1 MLETIVSALVN
12 LFAPSMLMYLFL
24 GVGLGLI
31 VGILPALGTTAG
43 MALLVPFVYGMEPA
57 AALAMMIG
65 LLAVVATG
73 DTVTSVLMG
82 IPGATSSQATV
93 LDGFPLA
100 RKGEAAR
107 ALSAAYFSSMI
118 GGVFGSLVLTCSIIV
133 ARPIILAF
141 GTGEMLMLVI
151 LGITMVSI
159 LSGASLTKG
168 FVACGLGMVF
178 GAVGS
183 APATGE
189 FRLMIGD
196 NPYLTEGI
204 PLAVIALGIFAI
216 PEVVNILR
224 QGAAI
229 SDRPPLGQGWGKGVV
244 DTLRNKWLVLRCSVI
259 GVVIGALPIG
269 GSDWFAYGH
278 AVQSAKDREGFG
290 KGDVRGVIA
299 PEAANNA
306 NAGGALIPTL
316 IFGIPGSG
324 STAVLLGGLILI
336 GVQPGPSMLDDHL
349 DLTYTIIWALALANI
364 LGAGAC
370 FLISGHMAKLTAIPF
385 VYVAPFLVMVISFG
399 AFQSTRAWGDLVC
412 LMVIGCLGIFLRRF
426 GYARPAFL
434 IGFVLQHNIET
445 LLYQTIQIY
454 SLVDLFSRPLM
465 WVLLAINVASAYVGL
480 KYRPTLETEGKTKA
494 MTAQQITPQIVFMLL
509 VIAAMAYSVYD
520 VSKLVFLGRIFP
532 LCAGTLALVFALFG
546 LFQLLKRNPANPLI
560 FDSEVGW
567 KESESGYKV
576 GLYYYVGWLLS
587 FFALIALI
595 GFLPGIGVF
604 FIAFLRK
611 ESDAKWSSVLIMTA
625 CALTALAILS
635 YAFTLEFPE
644 GVLQNIVPMP
654 WPFN

>member
-1 MLETIVSALVN
+1 MLEIILSALAN
-12 LFAPSMLMYLFL
+12 LFTGSMLFYLFL
-24 GVGLGLI
+24 GVFVGLI

-43 MALLVPFVYGMEPA
+43 MALLVPFVFGMEPA

-93 LDGFPLA
+93 LDGFPMA

-118 GGVFGSLVLTCSIIV
+118 GGVFGALVLTGAIIV

-151 LGITMVSI
+151 LGVTMVSI
-159 LSGASLTKG
+159 LSGASLVKG
-168 FVACGLGMVF
+168 FVSCGLGLVA
-178 GAVGS
+178 GAIGT

-189 FRLMIGD
+189 SRLLLSD
-196 NPYLTEGI
+196 DPYLMEGI
-204 PLAVIALGIFAI
+204 PLAVVALGIFAV
-216 PEVVNILR
+216 PEVINILR
-224 QGAAI
+224 QGEAI
-229 SDRPPLGQGWGKGVV
+229 SDRPPLGQGWGKGIM
-244 DTLRNKWLVLRCSVI
+244 DTLNNKWLVLRCSVI

-278 AVQSAKDREGFG
+278 AVQSSKDRESFG
-290 KGDVRGVIA
+290 KGNVQGVIA

-306 NAGGALIPTL
+306 NAGGALVPTL

-336 GVQPGPSMLDDHL
+336 GVQPGPAMLEEHL

-364 LGAGAC
+364 FGAGVC
-370 FLISGHMAKLTAIPF
+370 FMISGQMARITAIPF
-385 VYVAPFLVMVISFG
+385 VYVAPFLITVIFFG
-399 AFQSTRAWGDLVC
+399 AFQSTRHWGDLIALFCVG
-412 LMVIGCLGIFLRRF
+412 LVGTFLRRF
-426 GYARPAFL
+426 GFARPAFL

-465 WVLLAINVASAYVGL
+465 WVLLAINVASLWVGL

-494 MTAQQITPQIVFMLL
+494 MTSAEITPQIVFMAA
-509 VIAAMAYSVYD
+509 VIGVVLFSLYD
-520 VSKLVFLGRIFP
+520 VWPMSFLGRIFP
-532 LCAGTLALVFALFG
+532 LCAGALALVFALYGFWR
-546 LFQLLKRNPANPLI
+546 LLRRDPADPMI
-560 FDSEVGW
+560 FDSEAGW
-567 KESESGYKV
+567 QANKEGYKV
-576 GLYYYVGWLLS
+576 GLYYYLGWLTL
-587 FFALIALI
+587 FMVLIALI
-595 GFLPGIGVF
+595 GFLLAIAAF
-604 FIAFLRK
+604 FVIFLRHR
-611 ESDAKWSSVLIMTA
+611 SDARWSSI
-625 CALTALAILS
+625 ALMAGSAVGAMSAMS
-635 YAFTLEFPE
+635 YAFVLQFPT
-644 GVLQNIVPMP
+644 GVLQDLVEMP